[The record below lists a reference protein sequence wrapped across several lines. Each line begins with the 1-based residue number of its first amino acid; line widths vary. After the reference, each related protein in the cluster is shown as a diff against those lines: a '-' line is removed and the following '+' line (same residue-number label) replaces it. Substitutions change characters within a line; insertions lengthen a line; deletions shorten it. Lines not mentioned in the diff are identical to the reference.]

1 MLNDTC
7 NFTKVFA
14 GIEGQKKNKFSWLI
28 YCCFLTELSRR
39 NLVKVKVILH
49 PTTGIRQSVNN
60 K

>member
-1 MLNDTC
+1 MLSC

-28 YCCFLTELSRR
+28 YCCFLPALNRR
-39 NLVKVKVILH
+39 NLVKVKVIPHLI
-49 PTTGIRQSVNN
+49 TGIRQSVNN